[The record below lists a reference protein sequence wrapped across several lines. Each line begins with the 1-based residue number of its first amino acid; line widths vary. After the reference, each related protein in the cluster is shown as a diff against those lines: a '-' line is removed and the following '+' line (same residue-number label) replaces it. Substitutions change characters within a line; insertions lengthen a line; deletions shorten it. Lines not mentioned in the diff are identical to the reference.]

1 MVLTLRRNERPW
13 NIIPKALSISKKTR
27 TKKYDE
33 RKEEKGQSTLLRG
46 IMKTFK
52 ELLVGLAE
60 ADKEKETDA
69 EYNLRMRKTT
79 KTLKRSARKSTSKRA
94 KKRNSIRR
102 RTVDKIATAAR
113 QKAKRDVLGD
123 LGKMKPSTKRK
134 KVAQKA
140 KMIDLKTRKLKM
152 VLKQQQIF
160 TVYLVQQILVE
171 ELV

>member
-1 MVLTLRRNERPW
+1 
-13 NIIPKALSISKKTR
+13 
-27 TKKYDE
+27 
-33 RKEEKGQSTLLRG
+33 
-46 IMKTFK
+46 MKTFK

-134 KVAQKA
+134 KVSK
-140 KMIDLKTRKLKM
+140 
-152 VLKQQQIF
+152 
-160 TVYLVQQILVE
+160 
-171 ELV
+171 

>member
-1 MVLTLRRNERPW
+1 
-13 NIIPKALSISKKTR
+13 
-27 TKKYDE
+27 
-33 RKEEKGQSTLLRG
+33 
-46 IMKTFK
+46 MKTFK

-152 VLKQQQIF
+152 GLKKQEPQRIKAAK
-160 TVYLVQQILVE
+160 VSLKK
-171 ELV
+171 